1 MDPAPADLLL
11 LPEQRVVIFD
21 QRSVHRQQRRLT
33 AQRHRTASLNAKDFN
48 SLAKIDATFRDLQ
61 MQVMAGILKMDV
73 AMELLGQLS
82 LIREHFTMPMEIY
95 VRVWN
100 STKNRTISTLEYGDD
115 EIFALFRADRAQL
128 QELFGSLRAPAL
140 LQLQGSDAGYCD
152 AEFAFVAW
160 LYKSTKTTTYVA
172 CQDVFHMEWSRIS
185 KCVSSFQAWFCHNHS
200 FRVTNALHF
209 WAPNVS
215 SWNQIFLSWPTALP
229 PGYESTWC
237 PGIDATV
244 MPLSMPSDVIMMR
257 AVDDGLYEMQ
267 VLEAERRFWVMYK
280 HVHGI
285 KFQALQL
292 CNGLIG
298 DLSGIVLG
306 ARHDSFLFEQSEI
319 DNRLHDMHVN
329 VLNRNPLL
337 RPFTALADSAY
348 PETRYVKRVL
358 SGNSPEAVL
367 LSALRC
373 PVEWAFCKLFR
384 EFPSL
389 KARHRNKIFARQVKL
404 IFLLSRTSFVLLCSF
419 IDARG

>member
-1 MDPAPADLLL
+1 MNPAPADLLL
-11 LPEQRVVIFD
+11 LPEQRVVIVD
-21 QRSVHRQQRRLT
+21 QRAVHRQQRRLT

-48 SLAKIDATFRDLQ
+48 SLAKIDATSRDLQ
-61 MQVMAGILKMDV
+61 MQVMTGVLKMDV

-82 LIREHFTMPMEIY
+82 LIRYHFTMPMEIY

-100 STKNRTISTLEYGDD
+100 STKNRSISTLEYGDD
-115 EIFALFRADRAQL
+115 EVPTLFRADRAQL
-128 QELFGSLRAPAL
+128 QELFESLRAPAL
-140 LQLQGSDAGYCD
+140 LRLQGSDAGYCD

-185 KCVSSFQAWFCHNHS
+185 KCVSAFQAWFFATHS
-200 FRVTNALHF
+200 FRVTDALRF

-215 SWNQIFLSWPTALP
+215 SWNHVFLSWPTALP

-257 AVDDGLYEMQ
+257 AVEDGLYEMEI
-267 VLEAERRFWVMYK
+267 VEAERRFWVIYK

-329 VLNRNPLL
+329 VLHRNPQL

-373 PVEWAFCKLFR
+373 PVEWAFGKLFR
-384 EFPSL
+384 EFPAL
-389 KARHRNKIFARQVKL
+389 KAVHRNKVFARQVQ
-404 IFLLSRTSFVLLCSF
+404 FVLLPLCVSFVLIC
-419 IDARG
+419 

>member
-1 MDPAPADLLL
+1 MNPAPADLLL
-11 LPEQRVVIFD
+11 FPEQRVVIVD
-21 QRSVHRQQRRLT
+21 QRTVHRQQRRLT
-33 AQRHRTASLNAKDFN
+33 AQRHRAASLNAKDFN

-61 MQVMAGILKMDV
+61 IQVMAGFLKMDV
-73 AMELLGQLS
+73 AIELLGQLS
-82 LIREHFTMPMEIY
+82 LIRYHFSMPMEVY

-100 STKNRTISTLEYGDD
+100 STKNRSIATLEYGDD
-115 EIFALFRADRAQL
+115 ELSALFRADRAQL
-128 QELFGSLRAPAL
+128 QELFASLRTPAL
-140 LQLQGSDAGYCD
+140 LQLPRSHHNRITTNGFCD
-152 AEFAFVAW
+152 AEFAFIAW
-160 LYKSTKTTTYVA
+160 LYKSCKTTTFVA

-185 KCVSSFQAWFCHNHS
+185 KCVSAFQAWFFANHS
-200 FRVTNALHF
+200 FRVTNALRF

-215 SWNQIFLSWPTALP
+215 SWNRIFLSWPTALP

-257 AVDDGLYEMQ
+257 AVEDGLYEIE
-267 VLEAERRFWVMYK
+267 VLEAERRFWVIYK

-306 ARHDSFLFEQSEI
+306 ARHDSFLFEKSEI

-329 VLNRNPLL
+329 VLHRNPQLL

-389 KARHRNKIFARQVKL
+389 KAIHRNKIFARQVQ
-404 IFLLSRTSFVLLCSF
+404 FFY
-419 IDARG
+419 

>member
-1 MDPAPADLLL
+1 MNLEPNAFNIVR
-11 LPEQRVVIFD
+11 EQRVVIVD
-21 QRSVHRQQRRLT
+21 QRTVHRQQRRLT
-33 AQRHRTASLNAKDFN
+33 AQRHRAASLNAKDFN

-61 MQVMAGILKMDV
+61 MQVMAGILKMD
-73 AMELLGQLS
+73 AALELLGQLS
-82 LIREHFTMPMEIY
+82 LIRDHLTMPMDIHI
-95 VRVWN
+95 RVWN
-100 STKNRTISTLEYGDD
+100 STKNRSISTLEYGDD
-115 EIFALFRADRAQL
+115 EVFALFRADREQL
-128 QELFGSLRAPAL
+128 QELFESLRAPAL
-140 LQLQGSDAGYCD
+140 LQLQGSDAGYCV

-160 LYKSTKTTTYVA
+160 LYKSTKTTTYVL

-185 KCVSSFQAWFCHNHS
+185 KCVSAFQAWFFAHHS
-200 FRVTNALHF
+200 FRVTNALRF
-209 WAPNVS
+209 WAPSVS
-215 SWNQIFLSWPTALP
+215 SWNHVFLSLPTALP
-229 PGYESTWC
+229 PGYEGTWC

-257 AVDDGLYEMQ
+257 ALEDGQYEIE
-267 VLEAERRFWVMYK
+267 VLEAERRFWVIYK

-306 ARHDSFLFEQSEI
+306 ARHDSFLFEQSDI

-329 VLNRNPLL
+329 VLHRNPQLL

-358 SGNSPEAVL
+358 SGNSAEAVF

-389 KARHRNKIFARQVKL
+389 KAFHRNKIFARQVQFL
-404 IFLLSRTSFVLLCSF
+404 YCLHAFLLCCVVK
-419 IDARG
+419 